1 MIRRIQETHM
11 KKLLAILTLAAF
23 TLPLATPVAAAAG
36 AGQRNRKHK
45 KPKKGKRARQTPN
58 R

>member
-1 MIRRIQETHM
+1 M

-36 AGQRNRKHK
+36 AGQSNRKHK
-45 KPKKGKRARQTPN
+45 KPKKGKRAKQTPN